1 MVNLKRTFKPL
12 LRLDWLAFASTF
24 CLLLTGVFFIFS
36 AGIGDEADSLVAS
49 QGFKQLGFIILG
61 IPGYLVV
68 SLIDYRKFRDII
80 PLIYAGCILLLL
92 GVLFF
97 GIEINGSKS
106 WYDLGPINFQPAEV
120 TKIGL
125 VITLAGFL
133 GDPLRNIRHPKV
145 LLTPLVLTGGIF
157 VLILAQPDL
166 GTAMILPTILLSLL
180 FVAGLPWRVLVVLGL
195 LGLMSLP
202 LGWSV
207 ARPYQKERIL
217 VFLEPDRDPL
227 NAGWNMKQSRMA
239 VGSGGLT
246 GKGFGKGTQNMLG
259 FLPSTV
265 APTDFIF
272 SVIAEEKGYM
282 GSLGILGLYSLL
294 FGCLAR
300 TAIRAADFFGRLIAV
315 GILTML
321 FVHVTINVAMTVGL
335 MPIVGLPL
343 PLVSY
348 GGSFVLSMMLALGL
362 VQSVHIRRDTGRS
375 HP

>member
-1 MVNLKRTFKPL
+1 MAKLRHLFGPL
-12 LRLDWLAFASTF
+12 LKLDWVAMAATF
-24 CLLLTGVFFIFS
+24 LLLMTGVFFIFS
-36 AGIGDEADSLVAS
+36 AGAGDEGDSLVAS
-49 QGFKQLGFIILG
+49 QGFRQLGFIALG
-61 IPGYLVV
+61 FPGYLLV
-68 SLIDYRKFRDII
+68 SILDYRKLRGIT
-80 PLIYAGCILLLL
+80 PLLYGGCVALLI
-92 GVLFF
+92 GVLLF

-106 WYDLGPINFQPAEV
+106 WYDLGPVNFQPAEL

-125 VITLAGFL
+125 VITLAAYL
-133 GDPLRNIRHPKV
+133 GDPLRNTRHPKV
-145 LLTPLVLTGGIF
+145 VLVPMLLTGGIF
-157 VLILAQPDL
+157 LLILAQPDL
-166 GTAMILPTILLSLL
+166 GTAMILPAIVMTLL
-180 FVAGLPWRVLVVLGL
+180 FVSGLPWRVLAVLVL
-195 LGLMSLP
+195 LGLMTLP
-202 LGWSV
+202 LGWSL

-217 VFLEPDRDPL
+217 VFMDPDRDPL

-246 GKGFGKGTQNMLG
+246 GKGFGQGTQNMLG
-259 FLPSTV
+259 FLPATV

-282 GSLGILGLYSLL
+282 GSVGILGMYTLL

-300 TAIRAADFFGRLIAV
+300 TAVRAADFFGRLIAV

-321 FVHVTINVAMTVGL
+321 SVHVTINVAMTVGL

-362 VQSVHIRRDTGRS
+362 AQSVHIRRDPGGS
-375 HP
+375 HH

>member
-1 MVNLKRTFKPL
+1 
-12 LRLDWLAFASTF
+12 
-24 CLLLTGVFFIFS
+24 
-36 AGIGDEADSLVAS
+36 
-49 QGFKQLGFIILG
+49 
-61 IPGYLVV
+61 
-68 SLIDYRKFRDII
+68 
-80 PLIYAGCILLLL
+80 
-92 GVLFF
+92 
-97 GIEINGSKS
+97 
-106 WYDLGPINFQPAEV
+106 
-120 TKIGL
+120 
-125 VITLAGFL
+125 
-133 GDPLRNIRHPKV
+133 
-145 LLTPLVLTGGIF
+145 
-157 VLILAQPDL
+157 
-166 GTAMILPTILLSLL
+166 
-180 FVAGLPWRVLVVLGL
+180 
-195 LGLMSLP
+195 
-202 LGWSV
+202 
-207 ARPYQKERIL
+207 
-217 VFLEPDRDPL
+217 
-227 NAGWNMKQSRMA
+227 
-239 VGSGGLT
+239 
-246 GKGFGKGTQNMLG
+246 MLG

-300 TAIRAADFFGRLIAV
+300 TAVRAADFFGRLIAV